1 MSCTQKRRAAHG
13 FTLIELLVVIAII
26 AILAAILFPVFQ
38 KVRENARRA
47 GCASNEKQFVLGILM
62 YVQDTDETMPLTFQD
77 AYSYGPGMISFNKGA
92 NAVDGQIGET
102 PVGGAGGVLTGI
114 PAEIMPYVKS
124 AQVFDCPD
132 DHAVAAG
139 EIGKG
144 SLPQGNTALVTASPQ
159 VAAAVGLTYY
169 QIYGTAYKFTNQNYS
184 RPANAVGKNYTGYA
198 QVPICAAT
206 TSSKCDFVAQG
217 ETFTPAPGTTFPG
230 TNAETSATGYAYS
243 VTTLN
248 MFTRPTETRMFADWE
263 KNYID
268 KPSAYPFHPTGFN
281 AAYADGHVKW
291 VQQYSAEKSGCD
303 GLDWAWDNAGSC
315 NINGYQRQAD

>member
-1 MSCTQKRRAAHG
+1 MPRSQKHSRAQG

-62 YVQDTDETMPLTFQD
+62 YVQDTDETLPLTYKDQ
-77 AYSYGPGMISFNKGA
+77 YSYGPGTVAFNTGG
-92 NAVDGQIGET
+92 NAVGSN
-102 PVGGAGGVLTGI
+102 VGGTVVGGVLTGI
-114 PAEIMPYVKS
+114 PAEVQPYVKS
-124 AQVFDCPD
+124 AQIFECPD
-132 DHAVAAG
+132 DHAVTVAEVATLTLPFGSGSQPAA
-139 EIGKG
+139 E
-144 SLPQGNTALVTASPQ
+144 STAV
-159 VAAAVGLTYY
+159 VGMTYY

-184 RPANAVGKNYTGYA
+184 RPASAVGKNYTGYA

-206 TSSKCDFVAQG
+206 TSTKCDFVAQG
-217 ETFTPAPGTTFPG
+217 ETFTPAAGTTFPG
-230 TNAETSATGYAYS
+230 TNAETSASGYAYS
-243 VTTLN
+243 ITTLN

-268 KPSAYPFHPTGFN
+268 KPSAYPFHSTGFN
-281 AAYADGHVKW
+281 AAYEDGHVKW
-291 VQQYSAEKSGCD
+291 VQQYSSEKSGCD